1 MRFGIAR
8 LEDES
13 AAEKIDGARRRVLIQ
28 GEHAEI
34 VEGAFVL
41 RVHLKRRFI
50 KISRC
55 GGVALSKTKI
65 PERKISFGVVRHQ
78 SVGPLEMMLR
88 DAKII
93 FFQSEAAGI
102 VSLQRPERGIVT
114 RYRDK

>member
-8 LEDES
+8 LEGES

-28 GEHAEI
+28 SEHAEI
-34 VEGAFVL
+34 VESAFVL

-55 GGVALSKTKI
+55 GRVALSKTKI
-65 PERKISFGVVRHQ
+65 PERKISFGVVRYQ
-78 SVGPLEMMLR
+78 SVGPLEIVVR
-88 DAKII
+88 GDKII

-102 VSLQRPERGIVT
+102 VSLERPERGIMT